1 MFPQNYSLLGLSILD
16 ELGNKQTNKLTGI
29 PLCFIYTID
38 KSQYLWTVT
47 FLNVFIHTRD
57 KKLLKEKGKI
67 NVLLIFMS
75 SEGGLAGFP
84 ATLRPDPDFLRGV
97 LNVWHM

>member
-1 MFPQNYSLLGLSILD
+1 M
-16 ELGNKQTNKLTGI
+16 
-29 PLCFIYTID
+29 
-38 KSQYLWTVT
+38 T
-47 FLNVFIHTRD
+47 FLIVFIHTRD
-57 KKLLKEKGKI
+57 IRNVKEKGKI

-97 LNVWHM
+97 LGVWHM

>member
-1 MFPQNYSLLGLSILD
+1 MFPQNYSLLGLSVLE
-16 ELGNKQTNKLTGI
+16 ELGNKQTDKITDI
-29 PLCFIYTID
+29 PLLHRID

-97 LNVWHM
+97 LGVWHM

>member
-1 MFPQNYSLLGLSILD
+1 MFPQNYSLLGLSILE
-16 ELGNKQTNKLTGI
+16 ELGNKQTDKLTGI

-38 KSQYLWTVT
+38 KLQYLWTVT

-97 LNVWHM
+97 LGVWHM

>member
-1 MFPQNYSLLGLSILD
+1 MFPQNYSLLGLSILE
-16 ELGNKQTNKLTGI
+16 ELENKQTDKFTGI
-29 PLCFIYTID
+29 LLCFIYTID

-84 ATLRPDPDFLRGV
+84 ATLQADPDILRGV
-97 LNVWHM
+97 LGVWHM